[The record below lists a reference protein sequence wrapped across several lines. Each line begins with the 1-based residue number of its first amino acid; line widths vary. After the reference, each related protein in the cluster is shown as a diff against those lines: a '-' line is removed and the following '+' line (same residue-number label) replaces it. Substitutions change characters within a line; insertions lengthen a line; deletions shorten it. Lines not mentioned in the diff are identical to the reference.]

1 MDKEHILDLASLRR
15 DGLKAFHSLILHP
28 LGPLSA
34 WGWQQAEPFEYSVPN
49 PSLLTLQL
57 LEI

>member
-1 MDKEHILDLASLRR
+1 MDKEHILDLASLV
-15 DGLKAFHSLILHP
+15 P